1 MLADEAGAPLTADL
15 VLFAEDEFLAELA
28 EVVFASDAEAV
39 GPDEDLDALGWRLE
53 RAAWSLLCR
62 RASEDLVQDVWLK
75 LYINNV
81 NERSKP
87 LFFTAIR
94 NLFIDRYRRKKL
106 IAMEQFDENDLI
118 DEKLPEISNSE
129 IEKCLEKL
137 RPEEREV
144 LFLSGVEEYTA
155 EEIAGITMQS
165 RSTVLSLLS
174 RGKKKFINTYNYLYK
189 GSAGNG

>member
-1 MLADEAGAPLTADL
+1 MEDRELLQSGFRYALSLTHNEHEA
-15 VLFAEDEFLAELA
+15 
-28 EVVFASDAEAV
+28 
-39 GPDEDLDALGWRLE
+39 
-53 RAAWSLLCR
+53 
-62 RASEDLVQDVWLK
+62 EDLVQDVWLK
-75 LYINNV
+75 LYINSN
-81 NERSKP
+81 NEKSKP

-94 NLFIDRYRRKKL
+94 NLFIDRYRRKNL
-106 IAMEQFDENDLI
+106 IAMEQLDENEVI
-118 DEKLPEISNSE
+118 DEKLPDITNKD

-144 LFLSGVEEYTA
+144 LFLNGVEEYTA

-189 GSAGNG
+189 QSAGEKRK